1 MRPSPLQLLE
11 GLAIGLLAGCV
22 VATNPNYPAEWATL
36 DTRRL
41 GHCPAIEGIY
51 VSTGSMALETGVE
64 CSTHSTAKKGDWQCS
79 LDLATNLGMAGS
91 GGAPVRLR
99 QPDGETLEVTPLSEN
114 ATIPTVLKE
123 GKDFRCDADSLYF
136 SGTENVF
143 GSKFMSAVGL
153 VVLTGGVANHTR
165 AFARAENGE
174 LVMTVRGRMLFFYV
188 GFPIATSGTS
198 YVRWVPS
205 PLAGQA
211 K

>member
-1 MRPSPLQLLE
+1 MRPSPLLLLE
-11 GLAIGLLAGCV
+11 GLAIVLLAGCV
-22 VATNPNYPAEWATL
+22 VGKNPNYPAEWAAP

-41 GHCPAIEGIY
+41 GRCPAIEGVY
-51 VSTGSMALETGVE
+51 VGAGSMALETGVE

-79 LDLATNLGMAGS
+79 MDLATNLGLAGS
-91 GGAPVRLR
+91 GGSPVRLR
-99 QPDGETLEVTPLSEN
+99 QPDGETLEVTLLSEN
-114 ATIPTVLKE
+114 AAIPTVLKE
-123 GKDFRCDADSLYF
+123 WKDFRCDADSLYF

-143 GSKFMSAVGL
+143 GSKFMSAMGL

-165 AFARAENGE
+165 AFARAESGE

-188 GFPIATSGTS
+188 CFPIAMSGTS

-205 PLAGQA
+205 PPAGDA